1 MWPHFQGRH
10 TACCLCKRCRE
21 RGEEKRGRE
30 RTKREIG
37 DRKRAE
43 RRENLEK
50 ESWLALRRERERARE
65 RMMKIRLE
73 RERLEI
79 GNVCVC
85 LPGVR
90 ITVCERDSVCVC
102 TKVSPCHLATSVS
115 LNCPPALKMRPK
127 ARRTDERE
135 TRRKAKLALT

>member
-1 MWPHFQGRH
+1 
-10 TACCLCKRCRE
+10 
-21 RGEEKRGRE
+21 
-30 RTKREIG
+30 
-37 DRKRAE
+37 
-43 RRENLEK
+43 
-50 ESWLALRRERERARE
+50 
-65 RMMKIRLE
+65 MMKIRLE

-102 TKVSPCHLATSVS
+102 VCVCTKVSPCHLATSVS

-127 ARRTDERE
+127 AHRTDERE
-135 TRRKAKLALT
+135 TRRNAKLALT